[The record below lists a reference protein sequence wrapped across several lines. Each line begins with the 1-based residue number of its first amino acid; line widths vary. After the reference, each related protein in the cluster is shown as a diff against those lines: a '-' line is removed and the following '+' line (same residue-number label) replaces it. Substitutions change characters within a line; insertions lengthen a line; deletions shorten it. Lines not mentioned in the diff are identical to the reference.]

1 MLKRV
6 LLVLMVLLV
15 ACASGERDAVDVAAD
30 LEGVVTAAT
39 VDRLLRD
46 VDLSRAPLSV
56 HVGADDPER
65 FGADGQRALE
75 GFLRRSADELMGAAV
90 EITQRTVEERASG
103 VSMTLTL
110 RVRRGADERYVPV
123 VLDVVR
129 AGRRWAVTRARV
141 MR

>member
-6 LLVLMVLLV
+6 LPLLMALLV
-15 ACASGERDAVDVAAD
+15 ACSSGERDPEDVASD
-30 LEGVVTAAT
+30 LEGTVTAAT

-46 VDLSRAPLSV
+46 VDLSRAPLTV
-56 HVGADDPER
+56 HVGSDAPER
-65 FGADGQRALE
+65 FSAEGQRALE
-75 GFLRRSADELMGAAV
+75 EYLRRAADELSGAAV
-90 EITQRTVEERASG
+90 EITQRSVEERASG
-103 VSMTLTL
+103 VSVTLTL
-110 RVRRGADERYVPV
+110 RVHRGADERYVPV